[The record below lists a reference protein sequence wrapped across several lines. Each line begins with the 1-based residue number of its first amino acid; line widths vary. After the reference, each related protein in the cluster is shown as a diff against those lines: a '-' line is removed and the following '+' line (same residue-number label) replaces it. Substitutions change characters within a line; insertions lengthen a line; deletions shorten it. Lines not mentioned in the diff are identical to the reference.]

1 MDTLNFTDLAK
12 NATAIEQDRDERHL
26 ADKHLEVLRRLASD
40 TGTPVEEL
48 SKQLQVTHKGNDYF
62 VLQRVGGTKKVRVHA
77 KFHYLHYYYT
87 GSMAEFLGVDLTV
100 PAVMRRLAR

>member
-1 MDTLNFTDLAK
+1 MGTLNFTDLAK
-12 NATAIEQDRDERHL
+12 NATAIEQDRDERYL
-26 ADKHLEVLRRLASD
+26 ADKHLEVLRHLASD

-48 SKQLQVTHKGNDYF
+48 SKLLQVTHKGNDYF

-77 KFHYLHYYYT
+77 RYHHLHYYYT
-87 GSMAEFLGVDLTV
+87 GQLAEFFSVDLTV